1 MPLLWRLQDT
11 KHTEVTH
18 HKEDS
23 RDRNKLSTILCGPS
37 LGTQVSQ
44 RAAVSKQLWNPRIE
58 QKPGLSCISLFN
70 SLFILASK
78 PTEVKTWYVKFL
90 LQASKLSSVDQVARF
105 YLYIQFNRKITLKY
119 TLVKKTKQTKK
130 KQAAKLKLPQ
140 LRNTKFLPTCM
151 RHSLILCLIIWPSNY
166 SFK

>member
-44 RAAVSKQLWNPRIE
+44 RAAVSKQLWNPHIE

-70 SLFILASK
+70 SLFVLASK

-119 TLVKKTKQTKK
+119 TLVKKLNKQKK
-130 KQAAKLKLPQ
+130 TGCKAEASAVKKHQIFAHMYAPQ
-140 LRNTKFLPTCM
+140 FDFMSYNMT
-151 RHSLILCLIIWPSNY
+151 I
-166 SFK
+166 